1 MRDPEE
7 TRYKKR
13 IVKKPF
19 GIESWREYSKTWGNR
34 SWYAT
39 EKARDQA
46 ISDLRKKTTII
57 KPPPVFRKVDRWLS
71 GHHGSIFSH
80 D

>member
-7 TRYKKR
+7 IRYQKK
-13 IVKKPF
+13 VSKKPF

-39 EKARDQA
+39 SKARDQA
-46 ISDLRKKTTII
+46 LADLQKKCDAV
-57 KPPPVFRKVDRWLS
+57 KLVAVFRKVER
-71 GHHGSIFSH
+71 
-80 D
+80 